1 MTVVT
6 YISMS
11 VLMSNV
17 LCFIL
22 QTDRLNHG
30 RMQLILR
37 QLRLQQ
43 SSFLLSLNVVT
54 YQTYLPTY
62 GAKPW
67 KKGYNKR
74 VNIAETSGNGA
85 ISASA

>member
-43 SSFLLSLNVVT
+43 SSFIPN
-54 YQTYLPTY
+54 LPTY
-62 GAKPW
+62 LRSKAMEE
-67 KKGYNKR
+67 R
-74 VNIAETSGNGA
+74 LQ
-85 ISASA
+85 